1 MGWSEDII
9 ETCTRGY
16 FMETEV
22 MLYKG
27 TDFRADDDVIEDAIR
42 MLGNLKKNG
51 CPSGIPVYVGT
62 TLLATLGIVPHKLQ
76 VTTTK

>member
-1 MGWSEDII
+1 MGWPE
-9 ETCTRGY
+9 ETLESCTRGY
-16 FMETEV
+16 YMDTEV

-27 TDFRADDDVIEDAIR
+27 ADFRADDEVITDALK

-76 VTTTK
+76 ITTTK